1 MDQTPQPL
9 IFNPM
14 ASLKGLV
21 DEWDACPKVRQRMRE
36 EKTLFVNDPAT
47 GKATATVACAELNYH
62 VLVPLV
68 GRLEVSPG
76 VLGMLKVPGIQKST
90 LASKGSCLLLVH
102 KSFLLTLGLPHFA
115 TIIPQ

>member
-1 MDQTPQPL
+1 
-9 IFNPM
+9 M

-21 DEWDACPKVRQRMRE
+21 DEWDACPNVRQRMRE

-47 GKATATVACAELNYH
+47 GKATATVACAEANYH

-90 LASKGSCLLLVH
+90 LASQVSCFLLVH
-102 KSFLLTLGLPHFA
+102 KSFLLTLGFQHV
-115 TIIPQ
+115 